1 MHSAPF
7 YSARMGIMGC
17 EEKTRLTTE
26 YEEATVR
33 IAAAVTD
40 LQRKTGTSP
49 KEEYARLNRAA
60 NESRVKSEHAR
71 LAVEGHIATHGC

>member
-1 MHSAPF
+1 
-7 YSARMGIMGC
+7 MGNMAC

-26 YEEATVR
+26 YEAATGKF
-33 IAAAVTD
+33 AAAVTE

-49 KEEYARLNRAA
+49 KEKYERLNRAA

-71 LAVEGHIATHGC
+71 LAVEAHIAAHRC

>member
-1 MHSAPF
+1 
-7 YSARMGIMGC
+7 MGNMAC

-26 YEEATVR
+26 YEAATGKF
-33 IAAAVTD
+33 AAAVTE

-49 KEEYARLNRAA
+49 KEEYERLNRAA

-71 LAVEGHIATHGC
+71 LAVEAHIAAHGC